1 MNKFLEYLSKNK
13 EFLSMDEDLNNKKTP
28 ILLNGISSNTI
39 PFFANYI
46 QKNQNKKVIYIT
58 PSDITA
64 QEVYKE
70 LKKYSE
76 KTIILQ
82 NDELK
87 FYQIDATNRENEF
100 SRISV
105 LRKIYD
111 EDYDFLV
118 LTVSVLMRKYMPK
131 HYYEENMINIDSS
144 DKLDIYELS
153 NNLIHLG
160 YERVK
165 KVEGKGQ
172 FSLRGSILDIF
183 TPDIANP
190 VRIEFFDDEVD
201 SIRLFDLYTQ
211 ISVQKIKSVRIIHAR
226 EYIYPENMDKIF
238 KKMSRLVK
246 KDKSEDIHY
255 EIEKIENKSYFK
267 GLEKYIGFIYENED
281 VSIFDL
287 IGDNVDII
295 LSDSNRFLE
304 KSDNIFYEFFENY
317 KSSFEK
323 GFALKGQD
331 NIFFDKEDIISY
343 LQSKNLTLTTEI
355 SGNIKKFKPKSII
368 NFDVV
373 SSPKY
378 RGNIENII
386 EDIKRYKQQKFKILI
401 SLQEEQVIKKLSS
414 ELKNNDFVVSYVK
427 DDDFDIDS
435 SDIYIIKDNKLQ
447 GLIFKSAKFVF
458 ITENDIF
465 FRMSKISSS
474 QRKRKSN
481 IKSEKIENFIEL
493 KVGDIVVHEVYGIGK
508 FLGIEQKENNGVKK
522 DYIKVAY
529 KGGDS
534 IYVPISQMDKVQKY
548 IGSSSDKIALTQLGS
563 TQWKKQKQKAKK
575 AAEEIAKYLVELYA
589 QRENQKGHSFSKD
602 TVWQREF
609 EALFPFEETQD
620 QLKSIKDI
628 KRDMESIRPM
638 DRLICGDV
646 GYGKTEV
653 AIRGI
658 FKACMDGKQVA
669 FLVPTTILAQQH
681 YKTISERFE
690 NFPIKVD
697 VLSRFK
703 SKKEQELVV
712 ENVKSGEIDVLVGT
726 HRILSKDVSFKDLG
740 MLVIDEE
747 QRFGVKDKE
756 KIKQLKSNIDVLTLT
771 ATPIPRTLNMSLSG
785 IRDMSVLQQPPNDRL
800 SVITYVTEAREGIIM
815 DAIER
820 EVSRGGQVF
829 FVYNSVENIDK
840 MKTTIERLVPNVKI
854 GVAHGQMTP
863 AGLEDIMIDYLE
875 KKYDV
880 LLCTTIIETGMDIS
894 NANTIIVYNA
904 DKMGLSQLYQLRGR
918 VGRSSRQAY
927 AYLMYEKD
935 KVLTEVAQKRLKAI
949 RDFTEFGSG
958 FKVAM
963 MDLEIRGSGNLL
975 GETQSGH
982 IEEVGYDLYIK
993 MLNESFKKLKGIQ
1006 EEERVSTEVYI
1017 GVNAYIPDTYI
1028 EDEIQKM
1035 EIYKKIASISSKE
1048 DYFEIQAEIE
1058 DRYSNIPYQ
1067 VENLLKIS
1075 SIRSL
1080 GEKIGIEK
1088 ISQKNKQIIYES
1100 SKDKVIQTLKSTKE
1114 ENILLEVI
1122 EFMKKMI

>member
-58 PSDITA
+58 PSDITS

-183 TPDIANP
+183 TPDIANH

-238 KKMSRLVK
+238 KKISRLVK
-246 KDKSEDIHY
+246 KDTSEDIHY

-343 LQSKNLTLTTEI
+343 LQSKNLILTTEI

-840 MKTTIERLVPNVKI
+840 MKTTIERLVHNVKI

-863 AGLEDIMIDYLE
+863 AVLEDIMIDYLE

>member
-28 ILLNGISSNTI
+28 ILLNGISSNTV

-238 KKMSRLVK
+238 KKISRLVK
-246 KDKSEDIHY
+246 KDTSEDIHY

-331 NIFFDKEDIISY
+331 NIFFDREDIISY
-343 LQSKNLTLTTEI
+343 LQNKNLILTTEI

-373 SSPKY
+373 SAPKY

-575 AAEEIAKYLVELYA
+575 AAEEIAKYLVDLYA

-863 AGLEDIMIDYLE
+863 AVLEDIMIDYLE

-993 MLNESFKKLKGIQ
+993 MLNESFRKLKGIK

-1114 ENILLEVI
+1114 ENILFEVI
-1122 EFMKKMI
+1122 EFMKKMM